1 MDINNSNNNIAA
13 DNSNVNNPIV
23 DDSNNSPT
31 NEDLQKL
38 VKKVAPAFP
47 LRRPGQ
53 LSRGP
58 IMGRGKGGGL
68 GNKGRIGMRTGTR

>member
-1 MDINNSNNNIAA
+1 MDTNNTNTVAG
-13 DNSNVNNPIV
+13 
-23 DDSNNSPT
+23 DD
-31 NEDLQKL
+31 KVI
-38 VKKVAPAFP
+38 VKKTPPAFP
-47 LRRPGQ
+47 LRRPGP